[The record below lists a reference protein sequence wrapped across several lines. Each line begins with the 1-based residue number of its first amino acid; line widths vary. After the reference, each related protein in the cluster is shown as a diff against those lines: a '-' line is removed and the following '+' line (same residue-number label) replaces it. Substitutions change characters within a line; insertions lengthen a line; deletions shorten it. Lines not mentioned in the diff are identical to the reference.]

1 MATQDAL
8 NRRLRRLIDDT
19 GHGYSQSA
27 PGFSTSLALAVAP
40 LNLGI
45 QIDDDIAPGD
55 ITLGAPASLATGQAI
70 AAALQTAIRAAD
82 TKAGYTNCSVTF
94 DRKDGYVIRSGTAGS
109 ISMVR
114 VVPPEPAVLP
124 ATRTDAAALL
134 KLGQSNGG
142 YESAVRALISD
153 DELNALLDEA
163 LAIQNEMGTPT
174 QWDYATIPPAY
185 ETLIV
190 YRAWG
195 SVIDIKLGQSANYHW
210 QKVEAEE
217 SHEEQIFS
225 NFFKL
230 ADWLKKKIDELQGDL
245 EGGIEVTTATRWDYP
260 SQQFLAVESHNDVGM
275 RAALLMA
282 TWESSTSVLLE
293 LGEIF
298 STGFVEINVGYV
310 QGTATVIDRA
320 SYNEPDYDPKTK
332 GFVSPSVLAR
342 TLKTGRNPMLRI
354 TGLSNAHEYTFA
366 AMAVDVDGIR
376 YFSNQITL
384 PQGD

>member
-27 PGFSTSLALAVAP
+27 PGFSTTLALAAAP
-40 LNLGI
+40 LNLGV

-82 TKAGYTNCSVTF
+82 IKAGYTNCSVTF
-94 DRKDGYVIRSGTAGS
+94 DRRDGYVIRSGTAGS

-114 VVPPEPAVLP
+114 VVPPTVG
-124 ATRTDAAALL
+124 TDAAALL
-134 KLGQSNGG
+134 KLGQTNGG
-142 YESAVRALISD
+142 YESAIRALISD
-153 DELNALLDEA
+153 EELNALLDEA
-163 LAIQNEMGTPT
+163 LAIQNSVGTPT

-217 SHEEQIFS
+217 SHEEQIFA

-230 ADWLKKKIDELQGDL
+230 ADWLKKKIDELQAEL

-260 SQQFLAVESHNDVGM
+260 SQQFLAVESHFDVGM
-275 RAALLMA
+275 RTAILTAS
-282 TWESSTSVLLE
+282 WESSTSAIIE

-298 STGFVEINVGYV
+298 STGFVEINVGYKADNP
-310 QGTATVIDRA
+310 GVIDKA
-320 SYNEPDYDPKTK
+320 SYNDPSYDQKTK

-342 TLKTGRNPMLRI
+342 VLKTGRNPMLRL
-354 TGLSNAHEYTFA
+354 TGLDNSKDTYIA

-376 YFSNQITL
+376 YFSNEIML
-384 PQGD
+384 PAGN